1 MRNIFKRK
9 QATEQGFTLVEI
21 LVAVAL
27 FVVITGTIT
36 AAAITMSNS
45 VNKFT
50 ESTTISN
57 QAADTISLLTR
68 EISSASNVNV
78 AQNYYLNFI
87 TSENGTNYEVT
98 YFIWNPDDNTGVTL
112 PESVS
117 VEDLPAVP
125 AIMQLRK
132 PANSLEEGTLK
143 VLVEGYDIKKQT
155 FPLFVYYND
164 DNMEITT
171 PVTGANIETIERI
184 DYGFVVSVVDRE
196 GLIELYSSTNPRF

>member
-1 MRNIFKRK
+1 MKNIFKRK

-50 ESTTISN
+50 ESTTTSN

-112 PESVS
+112 PESVA

-164 DNMEITT
+164 NNMEITT